1 MNLRNAK
8 GDSSV
13 TSQKNAQNIQKM
25 DIKRRE
31 ELFKKVHFV
40 IVLIS
45 FAESSDLSFVL
56 LMDFDNFMLKIL
68 DLGWVLLGL
77 VILGST
83 ILDWTNLKWALG
95 NISVQNCVRQT
106 CFWATLGLGQF
117 FVLGN
122 FRIGAT
128 LGFGQLWVTLGN
140 FG

>member
-1 MNLRNAK
+1 MYSESLMAGLTEKRRPTHVNLRNAK

-56 LMDFDNFMLKIL
+56 LMDFDTFI
-68 DLGWVLLGL
+68 VES
-77 VILGST
+77 I
-83 ILDWTNLKWALG
+83 
-95 NISVQNCVRQT
+95 
-106 CFWATLGLGQF
+106 
-117 FVLGN
+117 
-122 FRIGAT
+122 
-128 LGFGQLWVTLGN
+128 
-140 FG
+140 

>member
-1 MNLRNAK
+1 MSGLTGKKKRPTPHVNLRNAK

-56 LMDFDNFMLKIL
+56 LMDFDNFI
-68 DLGWVLLGL
+68 VEN
-77 VILGST
+77 T
-83 ILDWTNLKWALG
+83 
-95 NISVQNCVRQT
+95 
-106 CFWATLGLGQF
+106 
-117 FVLGN
+117 
-122 FRIGAT
+122 
-128 LGFGQLWVTLGN
+128 
-140 FG
+140 